1 MNFLFEIPP
10 AVLEVHSQLVTAG
23 FQAFLVGGCVRDL
36 LRAQKPND
44 FDLCTSAR
52 PEQVQQIF
60 KRVIPT
66 GIEHGTV
73 TVLTRGDQV
82 EVTTFRSEAEYLDGR
97 RPSAVRF
104 ETDITA
110 DLSRRD
116 FTINAMAYDP
126 VKNQLIDPFDGQGD
140 LERRLIRCVGSALDR
155 FLEDGLRPMRA
166 VRFATTLEFEL
177 EAQTQ
182 RAITQTVHV
191 FKKVAT
197 ERIQQE
203 FEKLLLASHPAR
215 GLKLLQDTG
224 LLAAF
229 FPEAQQ
235 SADFAALEKAPKS
248 LPLRLALL
256 VLALDPNVA
265 KSALTRLKFPSKI
278 AEEAQSLVRFRQLP
292 STDSTAAELRR
303 WLARVGVERA
313 PVLLRMHQALGVD
326 MMSFKEKVDS
336 VLAPAPPLDPKSVA
350 MTGQDIM
357 RVLKIPPSKLVGQA
371 AQHLF
376 SVVLED
382 PAQNNSQSLEAALV
396 RWHFERL
403 KID

>member
-23 FQAFLVGGCVRDL
+23 FKAFLVGGCVRDL

-73 TVLTRGDQV
+73 TVLTRGGQV

-104 ETDITA
+104 ETDVTA

-166 VRFATTLEFEL
+166 ARFATTLEFEL
-177 EAQTQ
+177 EAQTL

-235 SADFAALEKAPKS
+235 SAHFDAVEKAPKN

-313 PVLLRMHQALGVD
+313 PVLLHMHQALGVD
-326 MMSFKEKVDS
+326 VMALKEKVDS
-336 VLAPAPPLDPKSVA
+336 VLAPAPPLDPKSLA

-382 PAQNNSQSLEAALV
+382 PAQNNPQSLEAALV
-396 RWHFERL
+396 HWHDERS